1 MKLARA
7 VLVSLLISLLVG
19 LTIGTWIRLKLEAP
33 VRYIGQASGPASVQT
48 SDPGARPATPAQ
60 SAAARRPL
68 DVGHA
73 GTHVFDPRQYE
84 EQVG

>member
-33 VRYIGQASGPASVQT
+33 VRYIGQASVQR
-48 SDPGARPATPAQ
+48 SDPGARPATPAR

-73 GTHVFDPRQYE
+73 GTHVLDPRQYE

>member
-1 MKLARA
+1 LKLARA
-7 VLVSLLISLLVG
+7 VLVYLLISLLVG
-19 LTIGTWIRLKLEAP
+19 LAIGTWIRLKLEAP
-33 VRYIGQASGPASVQT
+33 VRYIGQTSGQT
-48 SDPGARPATPAQ
+48 SDQGARRATPDR

-73 GTHVFDPRQYE
+73 SAQVLDPRQYE